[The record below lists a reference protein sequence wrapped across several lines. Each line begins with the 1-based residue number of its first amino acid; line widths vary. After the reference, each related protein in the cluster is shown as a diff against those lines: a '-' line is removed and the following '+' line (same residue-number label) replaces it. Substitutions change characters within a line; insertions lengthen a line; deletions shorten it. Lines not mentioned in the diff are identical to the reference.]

1 MVSFSGYSVCYL
13 SYLKGLVS
21 KIGGGGNGEMLFLY
35 ACFFAGK
42 KFIVP
47 LHPKGK

>member
-13 SYLKGLVS
+13 SYLKGLVN
-21 KIGGGGNGEMLFLY
+21 KIGGGNGKMLYLY